1 MDATFESNNF
11 DIANDHPLPNTQFD
25 GKVFQMGNFMSKE
38 LTLEGVRDFCRAT
51 YARPKPV
58 SLDED
63 NTASIYRDLTG
74 WTIHRKRAWTAL
86 LSGCHYDYIDFSITV
101 GSESGT
107 EASRAA
113 IRSWMQHLSEFM
125 DSFDYVHSKLAPE
138 WIVAA
143 PQPLLASSLSVEGR
157 DFVAYL
163 ADQREVTDPTAG
175 ESIGGE
181 VTLMLPAGIYDLTLY
196 SPVTGEYSPAIE
208 VHGGEK
214 SVVALPSFKQDI
226 VLRATRR
233 NQ

>member
-1 MDATFESNNF
+1 
-11 DIANDHPLPNTQFD
+11 
-25 GKVFQMGNFMSKE
+25 
-38 LTLEGVRDFCRAT
+38 
-51 YARPKPV
+51 
-58 SLDED
+58 
-63 NTASIYRDLTG
+63 
-74 WTIHRKRAWTAL
+74 
-86 LSGCHYDYIDFSITV
+86 
-101 GSESGT
+101 
-107 EASRAA
+107 
-113 IRSWMQHLSEFM
+113 
-125 DSFDYVHSKLAPE
+125 
-138 WIVAA
+138 
-143 PQPLLASSLSVEGR
+143 
-157 DFVAYL
+157 VAYL

>member
-1 MDATFESNNF
+1 M
-11 DIANDHPLPNTQFD
+11 
-25 GKVFQMGNFMSKE
+25 
-38 LTLEGVRDFCRAT
+38 
-51 YARPKPV
+51 
-58 SLDED
+58 
-63 NTASIYRDLTG
+63 
-74 WTIHRKRAWTAL
+74 HRKRAWTAL